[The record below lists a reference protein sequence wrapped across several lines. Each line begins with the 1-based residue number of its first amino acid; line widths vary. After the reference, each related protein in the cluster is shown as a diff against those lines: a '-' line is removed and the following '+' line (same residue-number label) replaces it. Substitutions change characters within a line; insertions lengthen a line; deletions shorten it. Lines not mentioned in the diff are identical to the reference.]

1 MLKTSNAKRII
12 SVLLCVVMA
21 FCLVQLPKTTK
32 AEDSSEVATNI
43 NKDGK
48 SYVKVYYTRED
59 KDYSGWNIWVW
70 VDGTKSEGGHAEEFD
85 GVDSKGAYKV
95 IARDSDAGKLGV
107 IVRTDSWQKA
117 YDGDVF
123 VDLSKGDTE
132 LDFTDGNCTEVK
144 PTSEYSNVTVNVH
157 YYRFDN
163 NYDDWDVYSWMKTSG
178 AVKFTTDSFG
188 AVATLNYADMTSDDN
203 IGYIVRQGGDTWSGR
218 EQSTLSDGN
227 RYINKTCIN
236 ADGQVDVYV
245 VQGDKLTYF
254 NATDADV
261 AKQPKFTAAKIDTL
275 TNVSFTSTFSVLDDA
290 GNNDLSIET
299 ANGEAVAISSTN
311 IAEDG
316 KSGTITTA
324 SNLDF
329 SSNTYILKAIN
340 PSSGLEVTKEMTLGA
355 IYNSADFA
363 NMYTYDGSLGA
374 LYTKNST
381 QFVLWAP
388 TASDVKLV
396 VYGKNGKDLSVSAQQ
411 KVDMVKGDKGVWTTT
426 LNGDQNGVYYNYE
439 VTSGGVTN
447 ETVDPYAKAVGVNGE
462 RGMVVDLD
470 STDPTGWELQNRPKL
485 DSITDAT
492 VYEMHIRDFSI
503 GEDSGITYKGKY
515 KGVWQSGTTIPGT
528 DIKTGIDHLKEL
540 GVNTVQIMPT
550 YDYNSVD
557 ETKLDTP
564 QFNWGYDPQ
573 NYNSLEGSYSSDPY
587 TAELRMTEFKEL
599 IMALHNAGI
608 RVTMDVVYNHTALS
622 ETSNLN
628 KAVPDYYYR
637 QDATGGFSNGSGC
650 GNELASDRSMVR
662 KYMVDSV
669 AYLASEYKL
678 DGFRFDLMAL
688 IDKDTILAIRQ
699 ELDKIDSNISIVGEG
714 WTGGTSSLDG
724 TMQSLKANAA
734 KNFGQSQIAMFSD
747 DFRDGLR
754 GNVFDNKELGFLAGK
769 AGLEDRVKFGITA
782 ATISNS
788 YADAWAS
795 QPYQCVNYASCHDN
809 LTLYDRLKT
818 ECPDA
823 TDEELIAMNKMSAA
837 ITYTSQGIPFMLSGE
852 EFARTKENADGTLN
866 ENSYNASDA
875 VNAIK
880 WSRKEQY
887 SDLYNYYKG
896 MIALRANH
904 KAFRMSTT
912 SDIANNLKYLDVQ
925 DSNVIAYTLNGSAVG
940 DKWNTIA
947 VLFNS
952 NDSEVSVTLPSENW
966 VAVVNGESAGT
977 KALETISGSTVT
989 IPAKSSYVL
998 VDKASYEASL
1008 VNDDN
1013 NNNNN
1018 SNTDK
1023 NNNTNTTT
1031 KDTDKKSSGNKK
1043 VSDKKTGDSNNL
1055 VALAMASA
1063 VAALGVSVAYVYNR
1077 KKQRQN

>member
-1 MLKTSNAKRII
+1 MLKTSKLKRAI
-12 SVLLCVVMA
+12 SVLLCVVLA
-21 FCLVQLPKTTK
+21 FCLFKLPTTTK
-32 AEDSSEVATNI
+32 AEEESEVATNI
-43 NKDGK
+43 NEDGK
-48 SYVKVYYTRED
+48 TYVKVYYTRAD
-59 KDYSGWNIWVW
+59 NDYSDWNLWLW
-70 VDGTKSEGGHAEEFD
+70 VDGAKSEGGHAEEFD
-85 GVDSKGAYKV
+85 GVDSKGAYKI

-117 YDGDVF
+117 YESDVF

-132 LDFTDGNCTEVK
+132 LDFTEGNYSEVTPAK
-144 PTSEYSNVTVNVH
+144 EYSNVTVNVH

-163 NYDDWDVYSWMKTSG
+163 TYDNWDVYSWMTTSS
-178 AVKFTTDSFG
+178 AVDFTTDTFG
-188 AVATLNYADMTSDDN
+188 ATATLNYTNMTACDN
-203 IGYIVRQGGDTWSGR
+203 IGYIVRQGGDSWSGR
-218 EQSTLSDGN
+218 EQSTLNDGN

-236 ADGQVDVYV
+236 ADGVVDVYV

-254 NATDADV
+254 NESDATV

-275 TNVSFTSTFSVLDDA
+275 TKVSFTSTFSVLDGS

-299 ANGEAVAISSTN
+299 SDGDPVTISSVE
-311 IAEDG
+311 IADDG

-329 SSNTYILKAIN
+329 GSNTYILKTTN
-340 PSSGLEVTKEMTLGA
+340 PSSGLAVTKELTLGA
-355 IYNSADFA
+355 IYNSEDFS
-363 NMYTYDGSLGA
+363 NMYTYDGDLGA
-374 LYTKNST
+374 IYSKDST
-381 QFVLWAP
+381 EFILWAP
-388 TASDVKLV
+388 TASAVKLL
-396 VYGKNGKDLSVSAQQ
+396 VYGKDGKDLSSSVEQ
-411 KVDMVKGDKGVWTTT
+411 KVNMVQGDKGIWTVT

-462 RGMVVDLD
+462 RGMVVDLE
-470 STDPTGWELQNRPKL
+470 STNPTGWELQNRPEL
-485 DSITDAT
+485 ESVTDAT
-492 VYEMHIRDFSI
+492 IYEMHIRDFSI

-515 KGVWQSGTTIPGT
+515 KGVWQSGTTIPST

-540 GVNTVQIMPT
+540 GINTVQIMPT

-557 ETKLDTP
+557 ETALDTP

-587 TAELRMTEFKEL
+587 TAELRITEFKEL
-599 IMALHNAGI
+599 IMAFHNAGI

-637 QDATGGFSNGSGC
+637 QDASGGFSNGSGC

-669 AYLASEYKL
+669 SYLASEYKL

-688 IDKDTILAIRQ
+688 IDKDTMLAIRQ
-699 ELDKIDSNISIVGEG
+699 ELDTINPKISIVGEG
-714 WTGGTSSLDG
+714 WTGGSSSLDG
-724 TMQSLKANAA
+724 TMQSLKANASQ
-734 KNFGQSQIAMFSD
+734 NFGQSQIAMFSD

-754 GNVFDNKELGFLAGK
+754 GNVFDNSDLGFLAGK
-769 AGLEDRVKFGITA
+769 TGLEDRVKFGITA
-782 ATISNS
+782 ATISND
-788 YADAWAS
+788 YATAWAS

-823 TDEELIAMNKMSAA
+823 TEEELIGMNKMAVA
-837 ITYTSQGIPFMLSGE
+837 LTYTSQGIPFMLAGE
-852 EFARTKENADGTLN
+852 EFARTKVNANGTLN
-866 ENSYNASDA
+866 ENSYNASDS
-875 VNAIK
+875 VNEMK
-880 WSRKEQY
+880 WSRKQTY
-887 SDLYNYYKG
+887 SNLYDYYKG
-896 MIALRANH
+896 MIELRANH

-912 SDIANNLKYLDVQ
+912 EDIKNNLKYIDVQ

-952 NDSEVSVTLPSENW
+952 NDNEVSVTLPSENW
-966 VAVVNGESAGT
+966 VAVVNGEAAGT
-977 KALETISGSTVT
+977 KALETINGSVVT

-998 VDKASYEASL
+998 VDKASYEAAL
-1008 VNDDN
+1008 VDEGNNNTGATTNSGDTAN
-1013 NNNNN
+1013 NNNT
-1018 SNTDK
+1018 SSDA
-1023 NNNTNTTT
+1023 
-1031 KDTDKKSSGNKK
+1031 KKAT
-1043 VSDKKTGDSNNL
+1043 DKKTGDTNNFMAFAIASL
-1055 VALAMASA
+1055 VSALC
-1063 VAALGVSVAYVYNR
+1063 VGTAYGYNR

>member
-1 MLKTSNAKRII
+1 MLKTSKLKRII
-12 SVLLCVVMA
+12 SVLLCVVLA
-21 FCLVQLPKTTK
+21 FCLFKLPTTTK
-32 AEDSSEVATNI
+32 AEEDSEVVANI

-48 SYVKVYYTRED
+48 TYVKVYYTRAD
-59 KDYSGWNIWVW
+59 NDYSDWNLWLW
-70 VDGTKSEGGHAEEFD
+70 VDGAKSESGHAEEFD
-85 GVDSKGAYKV
+85 GVDSKGAYKI
-95 IARDSDAGKLGV
+95 IARDADAGKLGV

-117 YDGDVF
+117 YESDVF

-132 LDFTDGNCTEVK
+132 LDFTEGNYSEVSPIK
-144 PTSEYSNVTVNVH
+144 ECSNVTVNVH

-163 NYDDWDVYSWMKTSG
+163 TYDNWDVYSWMTSSS
-178 AVKFTTDSFG
+178 AVNFTTDAFG
-188 AVATLNYADMTSDDN
+188 AIATLNYTNMTADDN
-203 IGYIVRQGGDTWSGR
+203 IGYIVRQGGDSWSGR
-218 EQSTLSDGN
+218 EQSTLNDGN

-236 ADGQVDVYV
+236 ADGVVDVYV
-245 VQGDKLTYF
+245 VQGDKLSYF
-254 NATDADV
+254 NESDANA

-275 TNVSFTSTFSVLDDA
+275 KNVSFTSTFSVLDGT

-299 ANGEAVAISSTN
+299 LDGDPVTISSAK
-311 IAEDG
+311 IADDG
-316 KSGTITTA
+316 KSGIITTA

-329 SSNTYILKAIN
+329 GSNTYILKVTN
-340 PSSGLEVTKEMTLGA
+340 PSSGLEVTKELTLGA
-355 IYNSADFA
+355 IYNSEDFS
-363 NMYTYDGSLGA
+363 NMYTYDGDLGA
-374 LYTKNST
+374 IYSKNST
-381 QFVLWAP
+381 EFILWAP
-388 TASDVKLV
+388 TASAVKLL
-396 VYGKNGKDLSVSAQQ
+396 VYGKDGKDLSSPIEQ
-411 KVDMVKGDKGVWTTT
+411 KVNMVKGDKGIWTVT
-426 LNGDQNGVYYNYE
+426 LDGDQNGVYYNYE

-462 RGMVVDLD
+462 RGMVVDLE
-470 STDPTGWELQNRPKL
+470 STNPTGWELQNRPEL
-485 DSITDAT
+485 ESVTDAT
-492 VYEMHIRDFSI
+492 IYEMHIRDYSI

-515 KGVWQSGTTIPGT
+515 KGVWQSGTTIPST

-540 GVNTVQIMPT
+540 GINTVQIMPT

-557 ETKLDTP
+557 ETALDTP

-587 TAELRMTEFKEL
+587 TAELRITEFKEL

-637 QDATGGFSNGSGC
+637 QDASGGFSNGSGC

-669 AYLASEYKL
+669 SYLASEYKL

-688 IDKDTILAIRQ
+688 IDKDTMLAIRQ
-699 ELDKIDSNISIVGEG
+699 ELDTINPKISIVGEG
-714 WTGGTSSLDG
+714 WTGGASTLDG
-724 TMQSLKANAA
+724 TMQSVKANAS
-734 KNFGQSQIAMFSD
+734 KNFGQNQIAMFSD

-754 GNVFDNKELGFLAGK
+754 GNVFDNSDLGFLAGK
-769 AGLEDRVKFGITA
+769 TGLEDRVKFGITA
-782 ATISNS
+782 ATISNDYS
-788 YADAWAS
+788 DAWAS

-823 TDEELIAMNKMSAA
+823 TDEELIAMNKMAA
-837 ITYTSQGIPFMLSGE
+837 ALTYTSQGIPFMLAGE
-852 EFARTKENADGTLN
+852 EFARTKVNANGTLN
-866 ENSYNASDA
+866 ENSYNASDS
-875 VNAIK
+875 VNEMK
-880 WSRKEQY
+880 WSRKQTY
-887 SDLYNYYKG
+887 SNLYDYYKG
-896 MIALRANH
+896 MIELRANH

-912 SDIANNLKYLDVQ
+912 EDIANNLKYLDVQ

-966 VAVVNGESAGT
+966 VAVVNGEAAGT
-977 KALETISGSTVT
+977 KALETINGSVVT

-998 VDKASYEASL
+998 VDKVSYEAAL
-1008 VNDDN
+1008 VDEDN
-1013 NNNNN
+1013 NNTGATTNN
-1018 SNTDK
+1018 SNTAND
-1023 NNNTNTTT
+1023 NNTSS
-1031 KDTDKKSSGNKK
+1031 DAKKAT
-1043 VSDKKTGDSNNL
+1043 DKKTGDTNNFMAFAIASL
-1055 VALAMASA
+1055 VSALC
-1063 VAALGVSVAYVYNR
+1063 VGTAYGYNR